1 MVQDR
6 TIQALSIRKNNNA
19 NNAVRGT
26 DFYDFLS
33 IKNACTL
40 YLSFSLLLK
49 NISSFYRPSGS
60 IFSILSTEQLI
71 DLTSPINLV

>member
-19 NNAVRGT
+19 NNAVHGT

-33 IKNACTL
+33 IKKRMHTVFKFLATAEKTYHHFTGRAGQFFL
-40 YLSFSLLLK
+40 YFPL
-49 NISSFYRPSGS
+49 N
-60 IFSILSTEQLI
+60 
-71 DLTSPINLV
+71 N

>member
-19 NNAVRGT
+19 NNAVHGT

-33 IKNACTL
+33 IKKRMHTVFKFLATAEKHIIILPAERVN
-40 YLSFSLLLK
+40 F
-49 NISSFYRPSGS
+49 FYT
-60 IFSILSTEQLI
+60 FH
-71 DLTSPINLV
+71 